1 MKKELRQ
8 LIESH
13 LYNYCQNGT
22 DPNWTMV
29 IGVYLTG
36 LEEEDLKLVELRYKE
51 RQSERE
57 ICRRLHIEKST
68 YYAKI
73 TNIIQDLAIIAAY
86 ERLINPGGSNAG
98 IEKL

>member
-1 MKKELRQ
+1 MKKELRH

-13 LYNYCQNGT
+13 LYNYCGSGT
-22 DPNWTMV
+22 DPQWMLL
-29 IGVYLTG
+29 IAMHLKG
-36 LEEEDLKLVELRYKE
+36 LPEEDLKLVELRYKE

-73 TNIIQDLAIIAAY
+73 TNIIQDIAIIAAY
-86 ERLINPGGSNAG
+86 ERLINPGGTDARS
-98 IEKL
+98 

>member
-1 MKKELRQ
+1 MRKELRQ

-13 LYNYCQNGT
+13 LYNYCHAGT
-22 DPNWTMV
+22 DPAWMML
-29 IGVYLTG
+29 IGMHLAG
-36 LEEEDLKLVELRYKE
+36 LEEEELKLIELRYKDKK
-51 RQSERE
+51 SERE

-73 TNIIQDLAIIAAY
+73 TNIIQDIAIIAAY

-98 IEKL
+98 NEKM

>member
-1 MKKELRQ
+1 MKKEHRH

-13 LYNYCQNGT
+13 LYNYCQSGT
-22 DPNWTMV
+22 DPRWTHLIAMH
-29 IGVYLTG
+29 LSG

-51 RQSERE
+51 RKSERE

-86 ERLINPGGSNAG
+86 ERLFNPGGSNARN
-98 IEKL
+98 ESM